1 MKTNRPTSPAARAG
15 VLVLLLFGPACR
27 WRERPAVD
35 AQPASPATPPAAVPV
50 VARGNLAQDESATI
64 ELFRAASPSV
74 VFVTNLA
81 QRRDVLT
88 LRSLDV
94 PQGAGSGFV
103 WDSRGHVVTNFHV
116 IQGGNAWQVTLD
128 DHSSWDAEV
137 VGAAPDKDLAVLRIR
152 APVENLAPL
161 LVGASA
167 DLQVGQK
174 VFAIGNPFG
183 LDHTLTTGI
192 ISALGREIE
201 SVGGLPIRDVIQTD
215 AAINPGNSGGPL
227 LDSAGRLIG
236 VNTAI
241 YSPSGAYAGV
251 GFAIPVDTVRW
262 VVTDLIAYGGL
273 QRPTLGVQVAPDA
286 WARELGLEGALVAR
300 VVPGSGAE
308 RAGIEGI
315 HRNAL
320 GRVEIGDTITALDG
334 AQIRSSA
341 DLILM
346 LETRKRGESVKLTVV
361 REGRQR
367 EVVTELGSSR
377 EES

>member
-1 MKTNRPTSPAARAG
+1 MRRRRRLASALGSLALLATGCQPRRAANREPASLAEAT
-15 VLVLLLFGPACR
+15 AAQA
-27 WRERPAVD
+27 PAV
-35 AQPASPATPPAAVPV
+35 PI
-50 VARGNLAQDESATI
+50 VARGDLAQDEQSTI
-64 ELFRAASPSV
+64 ALFRSASPSV
-74 VFVTNLA
+74 VFVTNIAL
-81 QRRDVLT
+81 RRDAFT
-88 LRSLDV
+88 LRPLEV
-94 PQGAGSGFV
+94 PQGAGTGFV
-103 WDSRGHVVTNFHV
+103 WDSQGHIVTNYHVVS
-116 IQGGNAWQVTLD
+116 GGNAWQVTLD
-128 DHSSWDAEV
+128 DHTDWDAEV
-137 VGAAPDKDLAVLRIR
+137 IGAAADKDLAVLRIG
-152 APVENLAPL
+152 APAAKLPPV

-167 DLQVGQK
+167 GLQVGQK

-262 VVTDLIAYGGL
+262 VVSDLIAYGQI

-286 WARELGLEGALVAR
+286 WARELGIEGALVAR
-300 VVPGSGAE
+300 VVAGSSAE
-308 RAGIEGI
+308 SAGVEGI

-320 GRVEIGDTITALDG
+320 GRVEIGDSITALDDQPI
-334 AQIRSSA
+334 ASSS
-341 DLILM
+341 DLILL
-346 LETRKRGESVKLTVV
+346 LEKHQPGERVRLTLVRNGKKRTV
-361 REGRQR
+361 EAQ
-367 EVVTELGSSR
+367 LGSTRSA
-377 EES
+377 E

>member
-1 MKTNRPTSPAARAG
+1 
-15 VLVLLLFGPACR
+15 
-27 WRERPAVD
+27 
-35 AQPASPATPPAAVPV
+35 
-50 VARGNLAQDESATI
+50 
-64 ELFRAASPSV
+64 
-74 VFVTNLA
+74 
-81 QRRDVLT
+81 
-88 LRSLDV
+88 V
-94 PQGAGSGFV
+94 PQGAGTGFV
-103 WDSRGHVVTNFHV
+103 WDSQGHIVTNYHVV
-116 IQGGNAWQVTLD
+116 QGGNAWQVTLD
-128 DHSSWDAEV
+128 DHTDWEAEV
-137 VGAAPDKDLAVLRIR
+137 IGAAADKDLAVLRIG
-152 APVENLAPL
+152 APAAKLPPVP
-161 LVGASA
+161 VGASA

-262 VVTDLIAYGGL
+262 VVADLIAYGQI

-286 WARELGLEGALVAR
+286 WARELGIEGALVAR
-300 VVPGSGAE
+300 VVAGSSAE
-308 RAGIEGI
+308 SAGVEGI

-320 GRVEIGDTITALDG
+320 GRVEIGDSITALDDQPIG
-334 AQIRSSA
+334 SSS
-341 DLILM
+341 DLNLL
-346 LETRKRGESVKLTVV
+346 LEKRQPGERVKLTLV
-361 REGRQR
+361 RDGKKRTVEAH
-367 EVVTELGSSR
+367 LGSTRSA
-377 EES
+377 E

>member
-1 MKTNRPTSPAARAG
+1 MRPDLLVFASYAVVVLLAAGCNPQPSTTRTEPAASTA
-15 VLVLLLFGPACR
+15 A
-27 WRERPAVD
+27 
-35 AQPASPATPPAAVPV
+35 PAAAVVPI
-50 VARGNLAQDESATI
+50 VARGDLAQDEQSTI
-64 ELFRAASPSV
+64 ELFRRASPSV
-74 VFVTNLA
+74 VFVTNIAL
-81 QRRDVLT
+81 RRDAFT
-88 LRSLDV
+88 FRPFEV
-94 PQGAGSGFV
+94 PQGAGTGFV
-103 WDSRGHVVTNFHV
+103 WDAQGHIVTNYHVV
-116 IQGGNAWQVTLD
+116 QGGNAWQVTLD
-128 DHSSWDAEV
+128 DHTDWEAEV
-137 VGAAPDKDLAVLRIR
+137 VGTAADKDLAVLRID
-152 APVENLAPL
+152 APAAKLPPV

-262 VVTDLIAYGGL
+262 VVSDLIAYGRL
-273 QRPTLGVQVAPDA
+273 ERPTLGVQVAPDA
-286 WARELGLEGALVAR
+286 WARELGLRGALVAR
-300 VVPGSGAE
+300 VVPGSSAE
-308 RAGIEGI
+308 RAGVEGI

-334 AQIRSSA
+334 DAVGSSS
-341 DLILM
+341 DLILL
-346 LETRKRGESVKLTVV
+346 LEQRKKGQRVKLTLE
-361 REGRQR
+361 RDGRRRQV
-367 EVVTELGSSR
+367 EAELGSSR
-377 EES
+377 DGG